1 LYDCPIDLE
10 LGKEPPFGPIYNLSQ
25 VELAALCGY
34 IDEYLAK
41 KFIQHSKSP
50 TGAPILFV
58 KCYPLPLILGL
69 IDQLGNAKIYT
80 KIDLRGAYNLI
91 HIRK

>member
-69 IDQLGNAKIYT
+69 ID
-80 KIDLRGAYNLI
+80 
-91 HIRK
+91 